1 MLTGAYRDLFPAIAE
16 CAATLTGLLFVAI
29 TVAHRHS
36 PADRPV
42 VIEQVRAAACILAF
56 TNALAVSLFGLVP
69 GNNIGK
75 PAVVFAV
82 IGIFFT
88 AAGTRS
94 IFSGHVP
101 RRHVPRQLALIALLL
116 ATFAFELAGGVVLI
130 LHPHSADAAGL
141 VSNLL
146 VALLIIGIARA
157 WELVGD
163 RDTGII
169 ASIAVLSGH
178 DRSHDGPFAG
188 APPQPATTT
197 ELHPVVEGVR
207 HAVPD
212 APGVAATSGAPRP
225 DPEPVP

>member
-1 MLTGAYRDLFPAIAE
+1 
-16 CAATLTGLLFVAI
+16 
-29 TVAHRHS
+29 
-36 PADRPV
+36 
-42 VIEQVRAAACILAF
+42 
-56 TNALAVSLFGLVP
+56 
-69 GNNIGK
+69 
-75 PAVVFAV
+75 
-82 IGIFFT
+82 
-88 AAGTRS
+88 
-94 IFSGHVP
+94 
-101 RRHVPRQLALIALLL
+101 
-116 ATFAFELAGGVVLI
+116 
-130 LHPHSADAAGL
+130 
-141 VSNLL
+141 
-146 VALLIIGIARA
+146 LLIIGIARA